1 MTIAVRLEPNDPTPP
16 YEQLRRQLVAA
27 IESGTLAPGTRLPT
41 VRQLAGDLG
50 VAAGTVMRAYAAL
63 EVNGLIVTR
72 RGGGTA
78 VSASPPTLPDVE
90 RQRRLA
96 GLAASLVVQ
105 ARRIGATDD
114 DITRALD
121 RELG

>member
-1 MTIAVRLEPNDPTPP
+1 MTVAVRLEPDDPTPP

-27 IESGTLAPGTRLPT
+27 IESGVLAAGTRLPT

-63 EVNGLIVTR
+63 EENGLIVTR

-78 VSASPPTLPDVE
+78 VSVSPPTLSDVE
-90 RQRRLA
+90 RQRRLVE
-96 GLAASLVVQ
+96 LAASLVVQ
-105 ARRIGATDD
+105 ARRLGATDD
-114 DITRALD
+114 DMRRALE